1 MHLGYADPFEDEL
14 PSIDFDFAEPLDEE
28 PFSGDF
34 GRTDPL
40 EIDFAIGSTKL
51 NPLKMMPQKTSELP
65 IPSKKM
71 LLHPLELLSEDLT
84 EKLSPEMP
92 LQEDPTQPMAWMR
105 MKMTL
110 QHPWVLGLIE

>member
-40 EIDFAIGSTKL
+40 EIDFAVGSTKL

-71 LLHPLELLSEDLT
+71 LLHPLGLLSKEDFDREIVT
-84 EKLSPEMP
+84 
-92 LQEDPTQPMAWMR
+92 
-105 MKMTL
+105 
-110 QHPWVLGLIE
+110 